1 MKLKTLLVKYWK
13 YILTVVVVLLIVF
26 GGLST
31 YNGIVSHFKD
41 YNALKAANE
50 SLDIRE
56 QYSRQVI
63 SGQRVTIKAKTKTID
78 SLDVAL
84 SLKRERVTKIKSD
97 VQLLKGDTTAI
108 VVALDRVFSKADNS
122 NL

>member
-31 YNGIVSHFKD
+31 YNGIRSHFKD

>member
-1 MKLKTLLVKYWK
+1 VELLIKYWK

-78 SLDVAL
+78 SLNIAL
-84 SLKRERVTKIKSD
+84 SLKRERIIKIKSD

-108 VVALDRVFSKADNS
+108 VDALNRVFSKADNR